1 VAILIESDR
10 WRMAI
15 TLKLFQSDC
24 SDLSI
29 HKLGQIKELLALTVL
44 GLLSSLSA
52 SLLLK
57 EATSDG
63 ISQHG
68 NPIIHAYFDFAQ
80 LTHQP
85 LNALVLFLAP
95 MIWLLALLSN
105 YPIPRLVLDCFGG
118 YFVFRLMI
126 GLIFINGLLF
136 VPAVSP
142 SLLLGQI
149 LVFIPFFVMVWGWL
163 IWRIDCLGRE
173 SPQQIVA
180 LSEAKGPCT
189 SFDYYHT
196 SIYSVL
202 NQGKSGFVGKTRSGR
217 LLVLVHHL
225 MLINVLGL
233 ALARVYG
240 LLQKL
245 L

>member
-1 VAILIESDR
+1 MSR
-10 WRMAI
+10 G
-15 TLKLFQSDC
+15 DC
-24 SDLSI
+24 SNLSI
-29 HKLGQIKELLALTVL
+29 HKLEQIKELLALTVL

-57 EATSDG
+57 EATSDV

-68 NPIIHAYFDFAQ
+68 NPIIQAYFDFAR

-85 LNALVLFLAP
+85 LNALVLLLAP
-95 MIWLLALLSN
+95 GIWLVALLTN
-105 YPIPRLVLDCFGG
+105 HLIPRLVLDCFGG
-118 YFVFRLMI
+118 YFVFRLVI
-126 GLIFINGLLF
+126 GLIFVNALLF

-163 IWRIDCLGRE
+163 IWRIDCFGRK

-180 LSEAKGPCT
+180 LSEAQGPCT

-202 NQGKSGFVGKTRSGR
+202 NQGKSGFVGKTRLGR

-240 LLQKL
+240 LLQKML
-245 L
+245 